1 MLDGC
6 TSALLRAI
14 ADGCAPGTYRIFSGE
29 DFLAL
34 FSEPPEEGEQF
45 VEKALFRL
53 SEEGYIGV
61 KYAGGG
67 MDCVCPLP
75 PAGAALERAEGE
87 EQSEGEP
94 EETEKTE
101 GAARE
106 AARADRRAFL
116 AAFWGGFAGALA
128 GGLIAAAILLSI
140 RLIFG

>member
-45 VEKALFRL
+45 VEKALSRL

-67 MDCVCPLP
+67 MYCVCSLP
-75 PAGAALERAEGE
+75 PARAALDRA

-94 EETEKTE
+94 EGTEQAE
-101 GAARE
+101 EAARE